1 MSRQVILENSSLK
14 QPVGSTRKRISDHA
28 MVEAT
33 IYLKPEVSIDS
44 ILAEVLKSG
53 KYLTRQ
59 ELSAT
64 YKASPE
70 NIKKVVAFAES
81 HGLNIIK
88 NNTTN
93 TRAISVHGSA
103 ANIKSAFGVNL
114 NVVKNKSGK
123 IFHTREGFIKVDA
136 NVHPLI
142 EGVFGLDTRPKARTR
157 FQILDYPKTIE
168 QKSIVQ
174 KSFAQPHAIMERA
187 VTPNTGFYP
196 TDLAKLYNFPTDA
209 DGTGQ
214 CIGIIELGG
223 GHTQTDLDS
232 YFTKLNLT
240 SPNIV
245 TVGVDGVTN
254 TPVGNANSADG
265 EVMLDIEVAGG
276 IAPNATIAMYYAPNT
291 DIGFLDAI
299 TTAINDTTN
308 NPSVISISWG
318 NPEQFWTVQSLNAF
332 NDAFKSA
339 AAIGVTITVAA
350 GDAGSSDGVNDG
362 SVNVDF
368 PASSPYVL
376 ACGGTK
382 IILSADGNSIDS
394 EIVWNEGT
402 TSAGG
407 GGVSD
412 FFALP
417 DYQAQSNVPTSFNN
431 NFAGRGLPDVSAD
444 ADPATGYKITVDG
457 GNYVFGGTSAV
468 APLMAGLIA
477 LTNQIL
483 GKNIGFIHPIIY
495 ADPLAFR
502 DIVSGNNTT
511 TSTNQ
516 GFTATKGWDAAS
528 GLGVADGNAFV
539 SLFQQSI
546 SNPLTVASKTVS

>member
-1 MSRQVILENSSLK
+1 MSRQVILENSGLK
-14 QPVGSTRKRISDHA
+14 QPVGSRRKRISDHA

-44 ILAEVLKSG
+44 ILAKVLKSG

-59 ELSAT
+59 ELAAT

-70 NIKKVVAFAES
+70 NFQKVAAFAES
-81 HGLNIIK
+81 HGLKIIK
-88 NNTTN
+88 NATENA
-93 TRAISVHGSA
+93 RAISVQGSA

-114 NVVKNKSGK
+114 NIVKNKAGK
-123 IFHTREGFIKVDA
+123 VFHTREGFIKVDA
-136 NVHPLI
+136 DVHPLI
-142 EGVFGLDTRPKARTR
+142 EGVFGLDTRPKARTL
-157 FQILDYPKTIE
+157 FQILGFPKTIE
-168 QKSIVQ
+168 QKSTAQ
-174 KSFAQPHAIMERA
+174 KGFAQSRAIMERA
-187 VTPNTGFYP
+187 LVPNTGFYP
-196 TDLAKLYNFPTDA
+196 TDLAKFYNFPNNA

-214 CIGIIELGG
+214 CIGIVELGG
-223 GHTQTDLDS
+223 GHAQTDLDS
-232 YFTKLNLT
+232 YFAKLNLS

-245 TVGVDGVTN
+245 TVSVDGITN
-254 TPVGNANSADG
+254 APVGDANSADG

-276 IAPNATIAMYYAPNT
+276 VAPNATIAMYYAPNT

-308 NPSVISISWG
+308 NPSVVSISWG

-350 GDAGSSDGVNDG
+350 GDSGSSDGVNDG

-382 IILSADGNSIDS
+382 IILSADDSSIDS

-417 DYQAQSNVPTSFNN
+417 DYQINSNVPPSFNN
-431 NFAGRGLPDVSAD
+431 NFVGRGLPDVSAD

-477 LTNQIL
+477 LTNQIQ
-483 GKNIGFIHPIIY
+483 GKNIGFIHPVIY
-495 ADPLAFR
+495 ANPNAFR
-502 DIVSGNNTT
+502 DIISGNNTT

-516 GFTATKGWDAAS
+516 GFTASQGWDAAS

-539 SLFQQSI
+539 TLFNI
-546 SNPLTVASKTVS
+546 PVSNQP

>member
-1 MSRQVILENSSLK
+1 MSRQVILENSGLN
-14 QPVGSTRKRISDHA
+14 QPTGSRKKRIDDHEL
-28 MVEAT
+28 VEAT
-33 IYLKPEVSIDS
+33 IYLKPEISINS
-44 ILAEVLKSG
+44 ILAEVLKTG

-59 ELSAT
+59 ELADT
-64 YKASPE
+64 YKASAE
-70 NIKKVVAFAES
+70 NIQKVTAFAKLHKLKVIE
-81 HGLNIIK
+81 
-88 NNTTN
+88 NNTSN
-93 TRAISVHGSA
+93 ARAISVQGSA

-123 IFHTREGFIKVDA
+123 IFRTREGFIKVDA

-142 EGVFGLDTRPKARTR
+142 EGVFGLDTRPKARAR
-157 FQILDYPKTIE
+157 FQILGFPKTIE
-168 QKSIVQ
+168 QKTAAQ
-174 KSFAQPHAIMERA
+174 KGFAQPHAIMERA

-196 TDLAKLYNFPTDA
+196 TDLAKLYSFPTDA

-223 GHTQTDLDS
+223 GHTQTDLDN
-232 YFTKLNLT
+232 YFTKLKLV

-254 TPVGNANSADG
+254 APTGNANSADG

-299 TTAINDTTN
+299 TTAINDTSN

-318 NPEQFWTVQSLNAF
+318 NPEQYWTIQSLNAF

-339 AAIGVTITVAA
+339 AAIGVTITAAA
-350 GDAGSSDGVNDG
+350 GDAGSSDGVTDG

-382 IILSADGNSIDS
+382 ISVSSDGNAIDS
-394 EIVWNEGT
+394 EIVWNEGA
-402 TSAGG
+402 TSASG

-417 DYQAQSNVPTSFNN
+417 DYQSNANVPLSFNN
-431 NFAGRGLPDVSAD
+431 QFAGRGLPDISAD

-457 GNYVFGGTSAV
+457 GDYVFGGTSAV
-468 APLMAGLIA
+468 APLLAGLIA
-477 LTNQIL
+477 LTNQIQ

-495 ADPLAFR
+495 ADPNAFR
-502 DIVSGNNTT
+502 DVISGNNTT
-511 TSTNQ
+511 TSTKE
-516 GFTATKGWDAAS
+516 GFDAASGWDAAS
-528 GLGVADGNAFV
+528 GLGVVDGSAFV
-539 SLFQQSI
+539 TLFNALQ
-546 SNPLTVASKTVS
+546 